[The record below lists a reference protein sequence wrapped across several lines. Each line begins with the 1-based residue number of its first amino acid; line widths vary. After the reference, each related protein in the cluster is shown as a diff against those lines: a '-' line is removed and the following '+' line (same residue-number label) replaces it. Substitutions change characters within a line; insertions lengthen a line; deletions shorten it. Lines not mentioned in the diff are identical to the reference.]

1 MNKET
6 KKIQDELGFIDEH
19 AKNLLDYFAE
29 IENNRKLTV
38 SEDTVK
44 QQITLVRNMVDNA
57 MIYLDIETNGNPW
70 ES

>member
-44 QQITLVRNMVDNA
+44 QQIILVRNMVDNA
-57 MIYLDIETNGNPW
+57 MIYLDIKTNGNPW

>member
-6 KKIQDELGFIDEH
+6 EKIQDELGFIDEH
-19 AKNLLDYFAE
+19 AKNLLDYFAK

-38 SEDTVK
+38 SKDTVK
-44 QQITLVRNMVDNA
+44 QQIILVRNIVDNA

>member
-1 MNKET
+1 MDKEI
-6 KKIQDELGFIDEH
+6 KKIQNELGFIDEH

-44 QQITLVRNMVDNA
+44 QQIVLVRTMIDNTMV
-57 MIYLDIETNGNPW
+57 YLDIETNGNPW
-70 ES
+70 KS